1 MRRVTDLPYRDFYY
15 PLNVFMHVLT
25 HEEGGV
31 SYLHY
36 GFFEQATDSIS
47 TAQSRSTALLLDR
60 LPTAPARLLD
70 AGVGLGTTLAKLHGL
85 GYDVIGITPDEQ
97 QIAMIRGRYADTL
110 PVECIRFEDFT
121 AAAPFDAILFQESSQ
136 YIDSNQLFARA
147 RELAP
152 RVIVLDEF
160 ALRPLDLPGA
170 LHQYSGFVEAAQQH
184 GYKLVEELDLSA
196 QAAPTI
202 DYFNARLARYRDA
215 LVRDLGITDAQVD
228 DLIASGI
235 RYRELYR
242 DGSYGY
248 RLLQFIRG

>member
-31 SYLHY
+31 TYLHY
-36 GFFEQATDSIS
+36 GLFEDANDSIS
-47 TAQSRSTALLLDR
+47 TAQNRSTELLLQR
-60 LPTAPARLLD
+60 IPAAPARLLD
-70 AGVGLGTTLAKLHGL
+70 VGVGLGTTLAKLHGL
-85 GYDVIGITPDEQ
+85 GYDIVGITPDDKQ
-97 QIAMIRGRYADTL
+97 VAMIRSTHRDSL
-110 PVECIRFEDFT
+110 RVECIRFEDF
-121 AAAPFDAILFQESSQ
+121 AASDPFDAILFQESSQ
-136 YIDSNQLFARA
+136 YIDSNQLFAKSSA
-147 RELAP
+147 LAP

-160 ALRPLDLPGA
+160 ALRPIDIPGA
-170 LHQYSGFVEAAQQH
+170 LHQYASFLDAARHH
-184 GYKLVEELDLSA
+184 GYRLVETLDLSA

-202 DYFNARLARYRDA
+202 DYFNTRLARYRDP

-242 DGSYGY
+242 DGTYGY